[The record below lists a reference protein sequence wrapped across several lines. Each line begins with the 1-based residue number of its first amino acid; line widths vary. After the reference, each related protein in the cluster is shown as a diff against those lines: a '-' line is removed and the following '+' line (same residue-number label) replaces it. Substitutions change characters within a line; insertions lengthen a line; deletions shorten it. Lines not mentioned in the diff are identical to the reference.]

1 MTSRILLVED
11 APDVQLIVAD
21 LLRGHG
27 HEVTVSGDGDSEG
40 LRIAAEQQFD
50 LMLLDV
56 MLPGINGFELCR
68 AVRERGFDGG
78 ILMLTARAQVDDRV
92 EGLRTGADDYLIKPF
107 DSKEL
112 VARVSA
118 LLHRLGKTPLTP
130 VLKYQFSDVEVD
142 FDRREVL
149 RGGMPVNL
157 AAKELQLLRQLIDHR
172 GQVLSRERLLSR
184 IWHDQPFIGPRTA
197 RRSRGLAAAGN
208 SKRIHRPPVT
218 SSRRARGIFFRA
230 LAHNISFNFTG
241 KPGSVLMDRWDRSCC
256 RLFAVALP

>member
-27 HEVTVSGDGDSEG
+27 HEVVVSSDGSEG
-40 LRIAAEQQFD
+40 LRVAGEQHFD
-50 LMLLDV
+50 LMILDV
-56 MLPGINGFELCR
+56 MLPGIGGFELCR
-68 AVRERGFDGG
+68 AVRQRGFDGG

-112 VARVSA
+112 LARVSA
-118 LLHRLGKTPLTP
+118 LLRRLGKTPLTP
-130 VLKYQFSDVEVD
+130 VSQYQFDDVTVD
-142 FDRREVL
+142 FDRRQVFR
-149 RGGMPVNL
+149 RGLPVNL

-184 IWHDQPFIGPRTA
+184 VWPDQPFIGSRTVDVHVAWLRQKLEENPQTPRHILTV
-197 RRSRGLAAAGN
+197 RGEGY
-208 SKRIHRPPVT
+208 
-218 SSRRARGIFFRA
+218 
-230 LAHNISFNFTG
+230 SFE
-241 KPGSVLMDRWDRSCC
+241 P
-256 RLFAVALP
+256 